1 MSATPTSPTSVSVS
15 AEEVVAVRILRFFDA
30 LTHER
35 ATVKQIVESTST
47 WLGRPVAVRCDGV
60 VSVAD
65 RGQWQETWPTG
76 LTSMSSTQD
85 GVVVALGGV
94 RSDEDQVVLDRLAV
108 CVTTALGGDRLRG
121 SKWESGRAVSVLLS
135 ETESDA
141 SRRTALEQ
149 LGWRSNTPVRVV
161 VVHGART
168 MIATWVERLEAGGV
182 TVFSTGRPRLT
193 ILLTTGGRLAALVQ
207 DGVPRGLQ
215 VGISQDVPAIEA
227 STGLVEARW
236 ALRFSQPSPRDHGPY
251 LIEEGVAFEYWR
263 LRGYEALADSLTPET
278 INRVQDVTALDRAL
292 AAGGPELLRT
302 LDVVVAATSIR
313 QAARALD
320 VHHNTIA
327 HRVAAAEEQLGF
339 SLADSYGRCRLYIAI
354 VLRRLRESAPLV
366 T

>member
-1 MSATPTSPTSVSVS
+1 MDLPPAPVAVRPEDSVT
-15 AEEVVAVRILRFFDA
+15 VRILRFFDA

-47 WLGRPVAVRCDGV
+47 WSGRTVAVRCDGV

-65 RGQWQETWPTG
+65 RGQWAETWPPG

-85 GVVVALGGV
+85 GVVVALGGE
-94 RSDEDQVVLDRLAV
+94 RTDEDQMVLDRLAV

-121 SKWESGRAVSVLLS
+121 SKWEAGRAVHVLLS

-161 VVHGART
+161 VVHGARA
-168 MIATWVERLEAGGV
+168 MVAAWVDRLEAGGV
-182 TVFSTGRPRLT
+182 RVFSTGRPRLT
-193 ILLTTGGRLAALVQ
+193 ILLTSGGRLSALVQ
-207 DGVPRGLQ
+207 DGVPQGLQ
-215 VGISQDVPAIEA
+215 VGISQDVPALEA
-227 STGLVEARW
+227 ATGLVEARW
-236 ALRFSQPSPRDHGPY
+236 ALRFSQPSPRDEGPY

-263 LRGYEALADSLTPET
+263 LRGYEALADSLSPET

-292 AAGGPELLRT
+292 ASGGPELLRT

-313 QAARALD
+313 QAARSLD
-320 VHHNTIA
+320 LHHNTVA
-327 HRVAAAEEQLGF
+327 HRVAAAEQLLGF
-339 SLADSYGRCRLYIAI
+339 SLADSYGRCRLYFAI

-366 T
+366 S